1 MVKKETKMPL
11 PKILLDDDLFS
22 TQEQRDDKLKEKV
35 VNINLNDIDDFPKH
49 PFKVIDNEDM
59 KQMAESISE
68 NGVLVPTLVRPKENG
83 KYEMISGHRRKF
95 ASELAGLET
104 IPCIVRELTDDEAT
118 ITMAFKPAVEISS

>member
-11 PKILLDDDLFS
+11 PKIYLDDDLFS

-35 VNINLNDIDDFPKH
+35 VNISLNDIDDFPKH

-59 KQMAESISE
+59 KQMVESISE

-104 IPCIVRELTDDEAT
+104 IPCIVEN
-118 ITMAFKPAVEISS
+118 

>member
-1 MVKKETKMPL
+1 MERKETKMPL

-22 TQEQRDDKLKEKV
+22 TQEQRDNKLKKV

-68 NGVLVPTLVRPKENG
+68 NGVLVSTLVRPKENG